1 MPLFLYDLPNWLLG
15 LVVTGGWVAA
25 GVGGHALLH
34 RVRPFEVSEGDRGL
48 ALTLL
53 GVVATVN
60 SLLVAFAAI
69 AVWQT
74 YGEARQAVSAETT
87 AMAQL
92 ARDLAIYDTAASQG
106 AQRQLKAYA
115 RAVIDREW
123 PAMRKDELEDNAWQA
138 FDQLFRAVGRMEPT
152 TPREVALMPQIWSRA
167 NELVKFRRDRLDAV
181 EDAVPA
187 TLWIVVVL
195 GTALTLVGT
204 WVLPRTRFNKLAIAT
219 LSFAMGLMFFFM
231 AAMDRPFAGDEGIDP
246 EPFEAVLRTMAAW
259 ESQTPR

>member
-25 GVGGHALLH
+25 GAGGHALLH
-34 RVRPFEVSEGDRGL
+34 GVRPIEVSEGDRNL

-69 AVWQT
+69 AVWET
-74 YGEARQAVSAETT
+74 YSDANQAVSAETT
-87 AMAQL
+87 AMVQL
-92 ARDLAIYDTAASQG
+92 AHDLSTYDTAGSQA
-106 AQRQLKAYA
+106 AQQQLKAYA
-115 RAVIDREW
+115 RAVVDREW
-123 PAMRKDELEDNAWQA
+123 PAMRKDELENNAWQA
-138 FDQLFRAVGRMEPT
+138 FDQLFRAVGKLEPA

-167 NELVKFRRDRLDAV
+167 NELVKFRRDRLDAMA
-181 EDAVPA
+181 DGVPA

-204 WVLPRTRFNKLAIAT
+204 WVLPRTRFNQLAIAM
-219 LSFAMGLMFFFM
+219 LSCAMGLMFFFM
-231 AAMDRPFAGDEGIDP
+231 VAMDRPFAGAEGIDP
-246 EPFEAVLRTMAAW
+246 EPFEAVLRNMAAW
-259 ESQTPR
+259 DSQAPR